1 MQRAAGLALV
11 ISGLGV
17 AILYWATTGLG
28 HDRDAA
34 IRFVLATIL
43 WAGLALTINRQ
54 GTIARDAR
62 RPVSPIGSR
71 AR

>member
-43 WAGLALTINRQ
+43 WAGLALTIKRQ
-54 GTIARDAR
+54 GTVARDAR
-62 RPVSPIGSR
+62 RAVSPIGSR